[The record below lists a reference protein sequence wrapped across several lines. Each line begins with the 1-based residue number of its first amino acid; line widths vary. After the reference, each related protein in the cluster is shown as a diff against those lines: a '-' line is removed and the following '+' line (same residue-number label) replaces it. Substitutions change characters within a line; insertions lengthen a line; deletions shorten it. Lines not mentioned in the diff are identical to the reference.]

1 MNNSKKRILVAI
13 DGSVQSYNAA
23 GYISGVM
30 PPEKTSVVLFHV
42 DAEVLDLYA
51 DMEKEA
57 RKVDV
62 DKNSYS
68 EWIGA
73 RKKNMLERLEKTRS
87 LFIEKGFPGENVEIV
102 SREIRTGVT
111 RDIIE
116 ESSGDYALLVVGKT
130 GARSIT
136 GVSVGSVTEK
146 LVSKISHIPMAV
158 IEGRPETDRILVGF
172 DGSNGSVKAA
182 RAIYELLDSG
192 KNYALCNVIRSM
204 NVLAGEF
211 DVFPCSIDQPFL
223 PKFDIERVSSQKRSM
238 EAAMTTQKEWMISHG
253 ASSSQISTVVLEGY
267 MSRSQALVEK
277 AKKEG
282 YGTLVLGRRGHSAVV
297 EFFIGRV
304 GKKVVEMST
313 GMAVWI
319 MN

>member
-1 MNNSKKRILVAI
+1 MNDSKKRILVAT
-13 DGSVQSYNAA
+13 DGSVHSFNAA
-23 GYISGVM
+23 GYISGIM
-30 PPEKTSVVLFHV
+30 PPETTSVVLFHV

-51 DMEKEA
+51 DVEKQAHKMDMEKA
-57 RKVDV
+57 
-62 DKNSYS
+62 SYM
-68 EWIGA
+68 EWIA
-73 RKKNMLERLEKTRS
+73 MRRKNMLERLEKTRD
-87 LFIEKGFPGENVEIV
+87 LFVEKGFPAKNVEII

-116 ESSGDYALLVVGKT
+116 ESLRDYDLLVVGKT

-158 IEGRPETDRILVGF
+158 IEGRPETRRILVGF
-172 DGSNGSVKAA
+172 DGSNGSVKAI
-182 RAIYELLDSG
+182 RTIYGLADSG
-192 KNYALCNVIRSM
+192 KSYTLCHVIRSM
-204 NVLAGEF
+204 NVLAGDF
-211 DVFPCSIDQPFL
+211 DVFPASIDQTFI
-223 PKFDIERVSSQKRSM
+223 PKFDIQRIAHQKKSM
-238 EAAMTTQKEWMISHG
+238 EAAMKTEQEWMISQG
-253 ASSSQISTVVLEGY
+253 ASGSQVQTAILEGY

-282 YGTLVLGRRGHSAVV
+282 YGSLVLGRRGHSAVV

-304 GKKVVEMST
+304 GKKVVEMCD